1 MVLVLATVMEKVTS
15 VMLRCLLVLLL
26 LLVVVVVLLVVVVVL
41 VVGVG
46 VGVGVGVCL
55 GCSSW
60 GAPVAG
66 VVGRLEVL
74 TSSVAGCDLVSWFEE
89 VVAAV
94 KGSSVVT

>member
-1 MVLVLATVMEKVTS
+1 
-15 VMLRCLLVLLL
+15 MLRCLLVLLL
-26 LLVVVVVLLVVVVVL
+26 LLVVVVVVV

-46 VGVGVGVCL
+46 VGVGVWL